1 MGVDIWSPLM
11 SMLMPMSDVNL
22 DMLEQVIRIM
32 TMIIIN
38 YNNAIIIQWSSDFY
52 PDLYCGCIEA
62 TETACLE
69 QSIVELWADQV
80 RGREMFFHFVGYDL
94 CNGVRISR
102 LHTVFWHLFSIV
114 S

>member
-22 DMLEQVIRIM
+22 DMLEQVIRIL

-38 YNNAIIIQWSSDFY
+38 YNHAIIIQWSSDFY

-80 RGREMFFHFVGYDL
+80 RGRERFLHFVGL
-94 CNGVRISR
+94 V
-102 LHTVFWHLFSIV
+102 SIDF
-114 S
+114 